1 MMEMFK
7 IEAVWRGGGERKKV
21 RRQSQ
26 QSDSRNS
33 SLTAQSQYFTGGCLS
48 VLNYCVLS
56 FTICRD
62 ISDPKMYVAQ

>member
-7 IEAVWRGGGERKKV
+7 IEAVWRSGGERKKV

-33 SLTAQSQYFTGGCLS
+33 SLTAQSQYFTGGYLS
-48 VLNYCVLS
+48 VLNYSVSYLLQS
-56 FTICRD
+56 VETFLT
-62 ISDPKMYVAQ
+62 PKSM

>member
-33 SLTAQSQYFTGGCLS
+33 PLTAQSQYFTGECLS
-48 VLNYCVLS
+48 VLNYSVSCLLRSVETFL
-56 FTICRD
+56 TLKC
-62 ISDPKMYVAQ
+62 M